1 MAVLKDL
8 IVHGPSRFL
17 NAAYYN
23 KIDADEISTN
33 TIALQKITAK
43 TNNTISI
50 VAGLVDVDGELH
62 TKSFTNSNIATID
75 GSFYITPTIS
85 LQGDETNGYTAV
97 ATNNSISFSGTSYNL
112 GSAYLDGSDSPIAWS
127 TGSTVIVTGE
137 VLVNNEWIPLGTL
150 KGTLSTYSIN
160 TNPNVVGITN
170 ILDSVNQSSKILGLI
185 AGTGNLPY
193 RKVKISLI
201 SVNRSGLKP
210 LGIYMTAA
218 GSNGRTFLDIY
229 GGNLAESTTYGGLST
244 PVVRI
249 GNLSGSNLPP
259 VGNVTPNGWG
269 IYTSNGFFS
278 GTMVAKRGIIGEG
291 TKAWTIGKTSNTGA
305 ESFLYAP
312 TTGPQSPSANTVGI
326 YIGTDGINNYANS
339 TQYVR
344 IYGGKIYAQGAD
356 IQGVLKAD
364 TGRIGGSSGWTIASQ
379 QISSGTL
386 GSDNSMYLSTKNL
399 SGTVSG
405 KTFDSSNAAWRLTVG
420 SNFGITNTGS
430 LYASEAVISGA
441 INATSLNVGSASSS
455 NHLIYNSTTNTIDLS
470 TDWLKFDSSTQSVII
485 GKINTSRAKINFQS
499 WKMIDKNGN
508 PYACVVDER
517 NENGVALVQSIET
530 GNGSY
535 TYFTLDYS
543 IDSIV
548 SVLVDNVTLSTSEYT
563 FDHVSSGLG
572 RLILNSAPANGAEI
586 VVNYYTTDSAVKT
599 YTFGVRKSGSVNGG
613 MSFAQ
618 GQDVTASGRYSFAGG
633 KGSIAK
639 GNQSHAEGYYTQ
651 ALWSECHAEGFR
663 TIAGSMYSHAEGYW
677 TEVYGESGHAEG
689 YKTVVKGA
697 YSHAEG
703 YKTITNGMASH
714 AEGWETVADVM
725 SSHAEGTYTKAYGQ
739 ESHAE
744 GYYSEA
750 HGDRSHVEGTY
761 TKAYGQESHAE
772 GYRSEAHGNR
782 SHASGGYSIASGS
795 DQTVIGKYNKA
806 TVSGSGTDEDP
817 YVYSNIG
824 DCAFII
830 GNGSGNTTA
839 ARSNALT
846 VDWNGVVSCYGDVT
860 QKALTI
866 GTNDS
871 SKEMN
876 ITAIYTNSG
885 ATITAAKFTKKGN
898 LGMLHLT
905 IKTTGAVTSGS
916 NIMQMN
922 LASKYG
928 PIQYITSAGYYG
940 GRSIIGR
947 ITAPVQVGN
956 LNVSQIVIRNAS
968 SASVTLSDGVE
979 LGFTYILNDYFV

>member
-150 KGTLSTYSIN
+150 KGTLSTYSTN

-291 TKAWTIGKTSNTGA
+291 AKAWTIGKTSDTGA

-326 YIGTDGINNYANS
+326 YIGTDGINNYASS

-356 IQGVLKAD
+356 I
-364 TGRIGGSSGWTIASQ
+364 TGKITASSGLIGGWA
-379 QISSGTL
+379 ISSSSIYSNDTSTIKSIVAGTRTA
-386 GSDNSMYLSTKNL
+386 SST
-399 SGTVSG
+399 GDGVYI
-405 KTFDSSNAAWRLTVG
+405 G
-420 SNFGITNTGS
+420 SNG
-430 LYASEAVISGA
+430 V
-441 INATSLNVGSASSS
+441 LNVGKQSG
-455 NHLIYNSTTNTIDLS
+455 NYLTFDGMNLDLK
-470 TDWLKFDSSTQSVII
+470 TDWLRFD
-485 GKINTSRAKINFQS
+485 
-499 WKMIDKNGN
+499 D
-508 PYACVVDER
+508 
-517 NENGVALVQSIET
+517 
-530 GNGSY
+530 
-535 TYFTLDYS
+535 S
-543 IDSIV
+543 IDSIIIGKDNESHISIDYHSMQLKDGNNSYFHV
-548 SVLVDNVTLSTSEYT
+548 SDFRDRNGEYT
-563 FDHVSSGLG
+563 STESFSGNGSTTWFEVVYAIYSVTSITIDGVLINSTDYNYRVGDAIVFFDTAPST
-572 RLILNSAPANGAEI
+572 NSTI
-586 VVNYYTTDSAVKT
+586 VIKYITKSDHTKAYTL
-599 YTFGVRKSGSVNGG
+599 GVRRSGATGG
-613 MSFAQ
+613 MSIAE
-618 GQDVTASGRYSFAGG
+618 GYDNLASGECSHAEGLNTTANGHYCHSEGHSTVASFYASHAEGLNTSATG
-633 KGSIAK
+633 YA
-639 GNQSHAEGYYTQ
+639 SHAEGYGNFANGNY
-651 ALWSECHAEGFR
+651 CHAEGYQ
-663 TIAGSMYSHAEGYW
+663 TTANGSCSHTQNRG
-677 TEVYGESGHAEG
+677 
-689 YKTVVKGA
+689 
-697 YSHAEG
+697 
-703 YKTITNGMASH
+703 
-714 AEGWETVADVM
+714 TVAI
-725 SSHAEGTYTKAYGQ
+725 ENY
-739 ESHAE
+739 
-744 GYYSEA
+744 
-750 HGDRSHVEGTY
+750 
-761 TKAYGQESHAE
+761 
-772 GYRSEAHGNR
+772 
-782 SHASGGYSIASGS
+782 
-795 DQTVIGKYNKA
+795 QTVIGKYNTA
-806 TVSGSGTDEDP
+806 TLTGGNGTTSNP
-817 YVYSNIG
+817 YTYSDVGNY
-824 DCAFII
+824 AFII
-830 GNGSGNTTA
+830 GNGTGNETA
-839 ARSNALT
+839 NRSNALT
-846 VDWNGVVSCYGDVT
+846 VDWNGVLSCRRPNVSGAPSAVKNEFASVFDLIYPVG
-860 QKALTI
+860 
-866 GTNDS
+866 
-871 SKEMN
+871 
-876 ITAIYTNSG
+876 AIYISVNSTNPSYLFGGTWTQIQGRFLLAAGTSEGKTYTVGQTDAGSKDAVVVSHSHEPTDSG
-885 ATITAAKFTKKGN
+885 YRFMHAHAN
-898 LGMLHLT
+898 LSGGDMS
-905 IKTTGAVTSGS
+905 GPSGS
-916 NIMQMN
+916 
-922 LASKYG
+922 
-928 PIQYITSAGYYG
+928 
-940 GRSIIGR
+940 GRHY
-947 ITAPVQVGN
+947 PYLGN
-956 LNVSQIVIRNAS
+956 R
-968 SASVTLSDGVE
+968 SDGAYWGSGTTTASTGVS
-979 LGFTYILNDYFV
+979 GTDKNMPPYTVVYMWKRTA

>member
-150 KGTLSTYSIN
+150 KGTLSTYSTN

-278 GTMVAKRGIIGEG
+278 GTVAARQGKIGNG
-291 TKAWTIGKTSNTGA
+291 TAIWTIGSDGNNR
-305 ESFLYAP
+305 SY
-312 TTGPQSPSANTVGI
+312 I
-326 YIGTDGINNYANS
+326 YSGINNITNSGTTKGIYVGTNGISNYENS
-339 TQYVR
+339 TQYVNLT
-344 IYGGKIYAQGAD
+344 GGKITAQGAD
-356 IQGVLKAD
+356 IQGILKAD

-386 GSDNSMYLSTKNL
+386 GSDNSMFLSTKNL

-405 KTFDSSNAAWRLTVG
+405 KTFDSSNPAWRLTVG

-441 INATSLNVGSASSS
+441 ITANSLNVGSVSDP
-455 NHLIYNSTTNTIDLS
+455 NHLIYNSSTGVIDLS
-470 TDWLKFDSSTQSVII
+470 TDWLKFVNDAVII
-485 GKINTSRAKINFQS
+485 GKDNESHISIDYHSF
-499 WKMIDKNGN
+499 KMID
-508 PYACVVDER
+508 E
-517 NENGVALVQSIET
+517 NENTYVYISNLRGSDGRIIEEFVGDGT
-530 GNGSY
+530 TASFSASVSMATQVEVTIDDIVTTSY
-535 TYFTLDYS
+535 TLDPTRRTL
-543 IDSIV
+543 
-548 SVLVDNVTLSTSEYT
+548 T
-563 FDHVSSGLG
+563 FDSSPRDGAFIVFKYKPRDSENTDMLKAYTLG
-572 RLILNSAPANGAEI
+572 IRKAGAVGAN
-586 VVNYYTTDSAVKT
+586 
-599 YTFGVRKSGSVNGG
+599 
-613 MSFAQ
+613 SFAE
-618 GQDVTASGRYSFAGG
+618 GYKITADGRYSHAEGYNTVSHG
-633 KGSIAK
+633 
-639 GNQSHAEGYYTQ
+639 QTSHAEGYYTK
-651 ALWSECHAEGFR
+651 ANG
-663 TIAGSMYSHAEGYW
+663 IYSHAEGSV
-677 TEVYGESGHAEG
+677 TIANGMDSHAEG
-689 YKTVVKGA
+689 SGTIA
-697 YSHAEG
+697 NESRSHAEG
-703 YKTITNGMASH
+703 YG
-714 AEGWETVADVM
+714 TVAN
-725 SSHAEGTYTKAYGQ
+725 GLQ
-739 ESHAE
+739 SHAE
-744 GYYSEA
+744 GYNCEA
-750 HGDRSHVEGTY
+750 HGSASHV
-761 TKAYGQESHAE
+761 
-772 GYRSEAHGNR
+772 
-782 SHASGGYSIASGS
+782 GGCGSIALS
-795 DQTVIGKYNKA
+795 DFQTVIGKYNKA
-806 TVSGSGTDEDP
+806 TVEGSGTNEDP
-817 YVYSNIG
+817 YRYFSVGNY
-824 DCAFII
+824 AFII

-846 VDWNGVVSCYGDVT
+846 VDWNGVTSYYGDVT
-860 QKALTI
+860 NTSLQIPPNSSTI
-866 GTNDS
+866 S
-871 SKEMN
+871 SV
-876 ITAIYTNSG
+876 TYAANSG
-885 ATITAAKFTKKGN
+885 GKITEISFTKKGN
-898 LGMLHLT
+898 IAM
-905 IKTTGAVTSGS
+905 IRFQVTSTSAISSGS
-916 NIMQMN
+916 NILTAQ
-922 LASKYG
+922 LVSKYH
-928 PIQYITSAGYYG
+928 PIQYTTGVGYYG
-940 GRSIIGR
+940 GHAIVGR
-947 ITAPVQVGN
+947 INASGQ
-956 LNVSQIVIRNAS
+956 LIIRNAS
-968 SASVTLSDGVE
+968 SSGVTLASSKGGVE
-979 LGFTYILNDYFV
+979 VAFTYILKDYFV

>member
-150 KGTLSTYSIN
+150 KGTLSTYSTN

-229 GGNLAESTTYGGLST
+229 GGNLVESTTYGGLST

-326 YIGTDGINNYANS
+326 YIGTDGINNYASS

-344 IYGGKIYAQGAD
+344 IYGGKIYAQGVD
-356 IQGVLKAD
+356 I
-364 TGRIGGSSGWTIASQ
+364 TGKITASSGLIGGWNI
-379 QISSGTL
+379 GTDANKSL
-386 GSDNSMYLSTKNL
+386 YYGGTTPSATNLVLSK
-399 SGTVSG
+399 GTVA
-405 KTFDSSNAAWRLTVG
+405 SSTSVG
-420 SNFGITNTGS
+420 GSTGS
-430 LYASEAVISGA
+430 LSWMILAGNKFGVTTGGALYASEANISGA

-470 TDWLKFDSSTQSVII
+470 TDWLKFDSTAKAVII
-485 GKINTSRAKINFQS
+485 GNNNNAMSANISGSDFILKDKDSNPFFYAGDLRGGENAKITESIVAGTRFNYIRLDVS
-499 WKMIDKNGN
+499 YKIETSDEVTVTDSNGN
-508 PYACVVDER
+508 TIQCTIGSNGYYLTSDDLIDGDTYTVV
-517 NENGVALVQSIET
+517 
-530 GNGSY
+530 
-535 TYFTLDYS
+535 
-543 IDSIV
+543 
-548 SVLVDNVTLSTSEYT
+548 
-563 FDHVSSGLG
+563 
-572 RLILNSAPANGAEI
+572 
-586 VVNYYTTDSAVKT
+586 YYTAEPL
-599 YTFGVRKSGSVNGG
+599 YAITFTQRDPNYGTVIGANSVNFAYNGRCSGSGAFCEG
-613 MSFAQ
+613 YAT
-618 GQDVTASGRYSFAGG
+618 TASGKF
-633 KGSIAK
+633 
-639 GNQSHAEGYYTQ
+639 SHAEGRSSR
-651 ALWSECHAEGFR
+651 ASGD
-663 TIAGSMYSHAEGYW
+663 YSHAEG
-677 TEVYGESGHAEG
+677 ESFAESRDAHAEG
-689 YKTVVKGA
+689 GDCYARGGW
-697 YSHAEG
+697 SHAEG
-703 YKTITNGMASH
+703 YKCESNATYSH
-714 AEGWETVADVM
+714 AGGFY
-725 SSHAEGTYTKAYGQ
+725 SK
-739 ESHAE
+739 AE
-744 GYYSEA
+744 GYKSY
-750 HGDRSHVEGTY
+750 
-761 TKAYGQESHAE
+761 
-772 GYRSEAHGNR
+772 
-782 SHASGGYSIASGS
+782 ASGDNVVAQGCS
-795 DQTVIGKYNKA
+795 QFVIGKYNDPQ
-806 TVSGSGTDEDP
+806 GSETTIDNSD
-817 YVYSNIG
+817 Y
-824 DCAFII
+824 AFII
-830 GNGSGNTTA
+830 GNGTSSVL
-839 ARSNALT
+839 SNALT
-846 VDWNGVVSCYGDVT
+846 VDWKGVTSYYGDVT
-860 QKALTI
+860 NASLQVPPNSSTI
-866 GTNDS
+866 S
-871 SKEMN
+871 SV
-876 ITAIYTNSG
+876 TYAANSG
-885 ATITAAKFTKKGN
+885 GKITEISFTKKGN
-898 LGMLHLT
+898 LAM
-905 IKTTGAVTSGS
+905 IRFQVTSTSAISSGS
-916 NIMQMN
+916 NILTAQ
-922 LASKYG
+922 LVSKYH
-928 PIQYITSAGYYG
+928 PIQYTTGVGYYG
-940 GRSIIGR
+940 GHAIIGR
-947 ITAPVQVGN
+947 INTSGQ
-956 LNVSQIVIRNAS
+956 LIIRNAS
-968 SASVTLSDGVE
+968 SSGVTLSSSIGGVE
-979 LGFTYILNDYFV
+979 VAFTYILKDYFV